1 MASVTPVTLSDGH
14 VQLDPEPGE
23 EDSIIWSVHRVGGSP
38 LLGRLTLRQE
48 SAVPN
53 GGPWSRALLYIQVD
67 APVDSPLVA
76 TLSMA
81 VRLSCQWAFSA
92 LGISVITWRGPL
104 DPTLRSIVDGGGF
117 RVHSL
122 PHRNAWDGDKG
133 PQDAWFADAVA
144 DDAQSR
150 DLRPLTARETS
161 VLTLIARGYTNSQ
174 IAQSLGISENTVKNH
189 VRAILDALG
198 ATSRTAAL
206 VIALQAGLVSLS
218 SRE

>member
-1 MASVTPVTLSDGH
+1 MASVTPVTLSDGQI
-14 VQLDPEPGE
+14 QLDPEPGD
-23 EDSIIWSVHRVGGSP
+23 EDSVTWSVRRVGGSP

-48 SAVPN
+48 SPAPHA
-53 GGPWSRALLYIQVD
+53 GPWSRARLHVQVD
-67 APVDSPLVA
+67 APVDSALVA

-92 LGISVITWRGPL
+92 LGISVITWMGPL

-122 PHRNAWDGDKG
+122 PHRNAWDGEKG
-133 PQDAWFADAVA
+133 PQDAWFADAIA
-144 DDAQSR
+144 SDAQQR
-150 DLRPLTARETS
+150 EFRPLTARETS

-189 VRAILDALG
+189 VRAILDALR

-206 VIALQAGLVSLS
+206 VVALQSGLVSLS
-218 SRE
+218 SKE

>member
-23 EDSIIWSVHRVGGSP
+23 EDSITWSVHRVGGSP

-48 SAVPN
+48 SPAPN
-53 GGPWSRALLYIQVD
+53 GGPWSRARLDVQVD

-122 PHRNAWDGDKG
+122 PH
-133 PQDAWFADAVA
+133 
-144 DDAQSR
+144 
-150 DLRPLTARETS
+150 
-161 VLTLIARGYTNSQ
+161 
-174 IAQSLGISENTVKNH
+174 
-189 VRAILDALG
+189 
-198 ATSRTAAL
+198 
-206 VIALQAGLVSLS
+206 
-218 SRE
+218 

>member
-14 VQLDPEPGE
+14 VQLDPAPGE
-23 EDSIIWSVHRVGGSP
+23 EDSVTWSIQRVGGSP

-48 SAVPN
+48 SPAPH
-53 GGPWSRALLYIQVD
+53 GGPWSRARLAVQVV
-67 APVDSPLVA
+67 APVDSALVA
-76 TLSMA
+76 TLSTA
-81 VRLSCQWAFSA
+81 VRLGCQWAFSA
-92 LGISVITWRGPL
+92 LGISVITWTGPL
-104 DPTLRSIVDGGGF
+104 DPTLRSIIDGGGF

-122 PHRNAWDGDKG
+122 PHRNAWDGEKG
-133 PQDAWFADAVA
+133 PADAWFADAIA
-144 DDAQSR
+144 DDAQPR
-150 DLRPLTARETS
+150 DFRPLTARETS

-174 IAQSLGISENTVKNH
+174 IAQSLGISQNTVKNH

-206 VIALQAGLVSLS
+206 VVALQTGLVSLS

>member
-14 VQLDPEPGE
+14 VRLDPEPGD
-23 EDSIIWSVHRVGGSP
+23 EDSITWSVHRVGGSP
-38 LLGRLTLRQE
+38 LLGQLILRQE
-48 SAVPN
+48 SPAPN
-53 GGPWSRALLYIQVD
+53 GSPWSRAQLHVHVG
-67 APVDSPLVA
+67 APVDSALMA
-76 TLSMA
+76 SLSMA
-81 VRLSCQWAFSA
+81 VRLTCHWAFSA

-150 DLRPLTARETS
+150 DFRPLTARETG

-206 VIALQAGLVSLS
+206 VIALQAHLVSLS
-218 SRE
+218 SKE